1 MIRLY
6 QNGSHSDP
14 QIWTIDEGK
23 GTKPYHVKGAFFAGV
38 QGLTRSVNGDLWTEF
53 AKCRAVLNEVG
64 DFAVIIP
71 EKVPFKTDHLRR
83 LMREAL
89 KV

>member
-6 QNGSHSDP
+6 ANLTRNV
-14 QIWTIDEGK
+14 WTIDSGEGSHPTFVQ
-23 GTKPYHVKGAFFAGV
+23 GVFFAGV
-38 QGLTRSVNGDLWTEF
+38 QGFTRSVNGDLWTEF